1 VIGIAVYVK
10 KYAVDS
16 REQEKSLLSLREV
29 QKSSTKKQTFW
40 K

>member
-16 REQEKSLLSLREV
+16 REQEKSLLS
-29 QKSSTKKQTFW
+29 
-40 K
+40 